1 MSGNSYLYR
10 KLHSLLGVIPVG
22 LFLLQHMLS
31 NYEAFRGGA
40 EGHQAFID
48 RVHWLN
54 SLPLVLLL
62 EIVGIYLP
70 ILYHGVYGLYV
81 AFQSNNNVNRYG
93 YFRNLLFT
101 LQRIT
106 GVITLIFIV
115 WHVFETRI
123 QIFLG
128 NTTHEELGVLMHDI
142 FTSPVWFT
150 LYLIGIICAVF
161 HFSNG
166 MWSFLVS
173 WGITVGPRAQRISTY
188 VWLGVFVVMSAMFIA
203 TMIAFTDPQFQDTS
217 VLDLTK

>member
-22 LFLLQHMLS
+22 LFLIQHMLS

-40 EGHQAFID
+40 EGHQTFID

-54 SLPLVLLL
+54 SLPLTLIL
-62 EIVGIYLP
+62 EVVGIYLP

-81 AFQSNNNVNRYG
+81 AFQSNSNVNRYG
-93 YFRNLLFT
+93 YFRNMLFT
-101 LQRIT
+101 FQRVT

-123 QIFLG
+123 QVALG
-128 NTTHEELGVLMHDI
+128 HTTHEELGVLMHDI
-142 FTSPVWFT
+142 FTNPVTFT
-150 LYLIGIICAVF
+150 LYLIGILSAVF

-173 WGITVGPRAQRISTY
+173 WGITVGPRSQRVSTFI
-188 VWLGVFVVMSAMFIA
+188 WLGVFVAMSIMFIL
-203 TMIAFTDPQFQDTS
+203 TMAAFTDPQFQDTS
-217 VLDLTK
+217 VLDLNK